1 MEKQKMYI
9 VAYCVGYSEYSWDT
23 IVFVTSNIMIAKKYC
38 LKFNRMLEKWKKH
51 YSQYETKKYGSIWIK
66 DEFSKTKYHRWAM
79 LRDLRRCHFDEVEIR

>member
-1 MEKQKMYI
+1 
-9 VAYCVGYSEYSWDT
+9 
-23 IVFVTSNIMIAKKYC
+23 
-38 LKFNRMLEKWKKH
+38 MLEKWKKH